1 MVLPA
6 PVLGFKK
13 IVEKEVFNLSLLAIE
28 TFWYHESSAAK
39 WTSH

>member
-1 MVLPA
+1 
-6 PVLGFKK
+6 VLGFKK